1 LVDVDSL
8 GERATVGM
16 AQLRG
21 DDAGRFLIGRHR
33 RGQRMP
39 QHMGMGYQPG
49 TGREPGEGTA
59 GVVRIDRRTPLGMEH
74 QI

>member
-1 LVDVDSL
+1 LRELVDVDPL

-21 DDAGRFLIGRHR
+21 DDAGRLLIGRHR

-39 QHMGMGYQPG
+39 QHMGMGYQPDADG
-49 TGREPGEGTA
+49 EAGEGTA
-59 GVVRIDRRTPLGMEH
+59 GVVSLGFS
-74 QI
+74 